1 MPDCGGRL
9 CRYRGDCSAGWS
21 PIANFYLNSEAFKR
35 LKPRT
40 QKDYELHL
48 KAIVNTIVEGKSLG
62 AYYNKNIKVRHLS
75 DAYEQ
80 WLQSGIR
87 SANYRKSVLSA
98 CWKHSM
104 RYDVMIHDPV
114 ALVKLQKTDNR
125 TVMWTREYVRRFL
138 DVAYSDF
145 KYRSIGLIVQMSYVW
160 GQRVGDMRL
169 LKWEALDLTECRL
182 DIRQSKR
189 GAEVH
194 LPISKNLCQMLQ
206 AQQKDFGFQ
215 EFVAPRVKPRSGAFT
230 PYDLEE
236 ISPIINRL
244 LDEANLPKELTAM
257 DLRRT
262 AVTEMLE
269 AGVDIAGIRQVTGH
283 KNMQSVVPYMVNTF
297 SGASKALAARGN
309 DEDE

>member
-1 MPDCGGRL
+1 MKQQIPKQ
-9 CRYRGDCSAGWS
+9 SAKLME
-21 PIANFYLNSEAFKR
+21 IANFYLNSEAFKR
-35 LKPRT
+35 LKAKT
-40 QKDYELHL
+40 QKDYESHL
-48 KAIVNTIVEGKSLG
+48 SSIVNTVVEGKALG
-62 AYYNKNIKVRHLS
+62 VYHNKSIKVRHLTA
-75 DAYEQ
+75 AYEQ
-80 WLQSGIR
+80 WLQSGVR
-87 SANYRKSVLSA
+87 SANYRKSILST

-104 RYDVMIHDPV
+104 RYDVMVHDPV
-114 ALVKLQKTDNR
+114 ALVKTQKTDRR
-125 TVMWTREYVRRFL
+125 TVMWTREYVKRFL
-138 DVAYSDF
+138 DQAYSDF
-145 KYRSIGLIVQMSYVW
+145 NYRSIGLIVHMAYEW

-194 LPISKNLCQMLQ
+194 LPISKNLCKMLQ

-215 EFVAPRVKPRSGAFT
+215 EFVAPRVKPRSGSFT

-236 ISPIINRL
+236 ISPNINTL
-244 LDEANLPKELTAM
+244 LDKANLPRELTAM

-283 KNMQSVVPYMVNTF
+283 KNMHSVVPYMVNTF
-297 SGASKALAARGN
+297 SGASKALSARGN
-309 DEDE
+309 DDDEH

>member
-1 MPDCGGRL
+1 MKQQIPKQ
-9 CRYRGDCSAGWS
+9 SAKLLE
-21 PIANFYLNSEAFKR
+21 IANFYLNSEAFKR
-35 LKPRT
+35 LKAKT
-40 QKDYELHL
+40 QKDYESHL
-48 KAIVNTIVEGKSLG
+48 SSIVNTVVEGKALG
-62 AYYNKNIKVRHLS
+62 VYHNKSIKVRHLTA
-75 DAYEQ
+75 AYEQ
-80 WLQSGIR
+80 WLQSGVR
-87 SANYRKSVLSA
+87 SANYRKSILST

-104 RYDVMIHDPV
+104 RYDVMVHDPV
-114 ALVKLQKTDNR
+114 ALVKTQKTDRR
-125 TVMWTREYVRRFL
+125 TVMWTREYVKRFL
-138 DVAYSDF
+138 DQAYSDF
-145 KYRSIGLIVQMSYVW
+145 NYRSIGLIVHMAYEW

-182 DIRQSKR
+182 DIKQSKR

-206 AQQKDFGFQ
+206 AQQEDFGFQ
-215 EFVAPRVKPRSGAFT
+215 EYVAPRVKPRSGSFT

-236 ISPIINRL
+236 ISPNINAL
-244 LDEANLPKELTAM
+244 LDKANLPRELTAM

-297 SGASKALAARGN
+297 SGASKALSARGN
-309 DEDE
+309 EDESEK

>member
-1 MPDCGGRL
+1 
-9 CRYRGDCSAGWS
+9 
-21 PIANFYLNSEAFKR
+21 
-35 LKPRT
+35 
-40 QKDYELHL
+40 
-48 KAIVNTIVEGKSLG
+48 
-62 AYYNKNIKVRHLS
+62 
-75 DAYEQ
+75 
-80 WLQSGIR
+80 
-87 SANYRKSVLSA
+87 
-98 CWKHSM
+98 M
-104 RYDVMIHDPV
+104 RYDVMVHNPV
-114 ALVKLQKTDNR
+114 SLVKTQKTDRR
-125 TVMWTREYVRRFL
+125 TVMWTREYVKRFL
-138 DVAYSDF
+138 DEAYSDF
-145 KYRSIGLIVQMSYVW
+145 NYRSIGLIVHMAYEW

-182 DIRQSKR
+182 DIKQSKR

-236 ISPIINRL
+236 ISPNINTL
-244 LDEANLPKELTAM
+244 LDKANLPRELTAM

-297 SGASKALAARGN
+297 SGASKALSARGN

>member
-1 MPDCGGRL
+1 MKQQIPKQ
-9 CRYRGDCSAGWS
+9 SAKLLE
-21 PIANFYLNSEAFKR
+21 IAEFYLNSEAFKR
-35 LKPRT
+35 LKAKT
-40 QKDYELHL
+40 QKDYESHL
-48 KAIVNTIVEGKSLG
+48 SSIVNTVVEGKALG
-62 AYYNKNIKVRHLS
+62 VYHNKSIKVRHLTA
-75 DAYEQ
+75 AYEQ
-80 WLQSGIR
+80 WLQSGVR
-87 SANYRKSVLSA
+87 SANYRKSILST

-104 RYDVMIHDPV
+104 RYDVMVHDPV
-114 ALVKLQKTDNR
+114 ALVKTQKTDRR
-125 TVMWTREYVRRFL
+125 TVMWTREYVKRFL
-138 DVAYSDF
+138 DQAYSDF
-145 KYRSIGLIVQMSYVW
+145 NYRSIGLIVHMAYEW

-215 EFVAPRVKPRSGAFT
+215 EFVAPRVKPRSGSFT

-236 ISPIINRL
+236 ISPNINTL
-244 LDEANLPKELTAM
+244 LDKANLPRELTAM

-283 KNMQSVVPYMVNTF
+283 KNMHSVVPYMVNTF
-297 SGASKALAARGN
+297 SGASKALSARGN
-309 DEDE
+309 DEDDT

>member
-1 MPDCGGRL
+1 MKQQIPKQ
-9 CRYRGDCSAGWS
+9 SAKLLE
-21 PIANFYLNSEAFKR
+21 IAEFYLNSEAFKR
-35 LKPRT
+35 LKAKT
-40 QKDYELHL
+40 QKDYESHL
-48 KAIVNTIVEGKSLG
+48 SSIVNTVVEGKALG
-62 AYYNKNIKVRHLS
+62 VYHNKSIKVRHLT

-80 WLQSGIR
+80 WLQSGVR
-87 SANYRKSVLSA
+87 SANYRKSILST

-104 RYDVMIHDPV
+104 RYDVMVHDPV
-114 ALVKLQKTDNR
+114 ALVKTQKTDRR
-125 TVMWTREYVRRFL
+125 TVMWTREYVKRFL
-138 DVAYSDF
+138 DQAYSDF
-145 KYRSIGLIVQMSYVW
+145 NYRSIGLIVHMAYEW

-215 EFVAPRVKPRSGAFT
+215 EYVAPRVKPRSGSFT

-236 ISPIINRL
+236 ISPNINTL
-244 LDEANLPKELTAM
+244 LDKANLPRELTAM

-283 KNMQSVVPYMVNTF
+283 KNMHSVVPYMVNTF
-297 SGASKALAARGN
+297 SGASKALSARGN
-309 DEDE
+309 DDDEH

>member
-1 MPDCGGRL
+1 MKQQIPKQ
-9 CRYRGDCSAGWS
+9 SAKLLE
-21 PIANFYLNSEAFKR
+21 IAEFYLNSEAFKR
-35 LKPRT
+35 LKAKT
-40 QKDYELHL
+40 QKDYESHL
-48 KAIVNTIVEGKSLG
+48 SSIVNTVVEGKALG
-62 AYYNKNIKVRHLS
+62 VYHNKSIKVRHLTA
-75 DAYEQ
+75 AYEQ
-80 WLQSGIR
+80 WLQSGVR
-87 SANYRKSVLSA
+87 SANYRKTILSA

-104 RYDVMIHDPV
+104 RYDVMVHNPV
-114 ALVKLQKTDNR
+114 SLVKTQKTDRR
-125 TVMWTREYVRRFL
+125 TVMWTREYVKRFL
-138 DVAYSDF
+138 DQAYSDF
-145 KYRSIGLIVQMSYVW
+145 NYRSIGLIVHMAYEW

-215 EFVAPRVKPRSGAFT
+215 EFVAPRAKPRSGSFT

-236 ISPIINRL
+236 ISPNINTL
-244 LDEANLPKELTAM
+244 LDKANLPRELTAM

-283 KNMQSVVPYMVNTF
+283 KNMHSVVPYMVNTF
-297 SGASKALAARGN
+297 SGASKALSARGN
-309 DEDE
+309 DDDEH

>member
-1 MPDCGGRL
+1 MKQQIPKQ
-9 CRYRGDCSAGWS
+9 SAKLLE
-21 PIANFYLNSEAFKR
+21 IAEFYLNSEAFKR
-35 LKPRT
+35 LKAKT
-40 QKDYELHL
+40 QKDYESHL
-48 KAIVNTIVEGKSLG
+48 SSIVNTVVEGKALG
-62 AYYNKNIKVRHLS
+62 VYHNKSIKVRHLTA
-75 DAYEQ
+75 AYEQ
-80 WLQSGIR
+80 WLQSGVR
-87 SANYRKSVLSA
+87 SANYRKSILST

-104 RYDVMIHDPV
+104 RYDVMVHDPV
-114 ALVKLQKTDNR
+114 ALVKTQKTDRR
-125 TVMWTREYVRRFL
+125 TVMWTREYVKRFL
-138 DVAYSDF
+138 DEAYSDF
-145 KYRSIGLIVQMSYVW
+145 NYRSIGLIVHMAYEW

-215 EFVAPRVKPRSGAFT
+215 EFVAPRVKPRSGSFT

-236 ISPIINRL
+236 ISPNINTL
-244 LDEANLPKELTAM
+244 LDKANLPRELTAM

-283 KNMQSVVPYMVNTF
+283 KNMHSVVPYMVNTF
-297 SGASKALAARGN
+297 SGASKALSARGN
-309 DEDE
+309 DDDEH

>member
-1 MPDCGGRL
+1 MKQQIPKQ
-9 CRYRGDCSAGWS
+9 SAKLLE
-21 PIANFYLNSEAFKR
+21 IAEFYLNSEAFKR
-35 LKPRT
+35 LKAKT
-40 QKDYELHL
+40 QRDYESHL
-48 KAIVNTIVEGKSLG
+48 KAIVNTVVEGKALG
-62 AYYNKNIKVRHLS
+62 VYHNKSIKVRHLTA
-75 DAYEQ
+75 AYEQ
-80 WLQSGIR
+80 WLQSGVR
-87 SANYRKSVLSA
+87 SANYRKSILST

-104 RYDVMIHDPV
+104 RYDVMVHDPV
-114 ALVKLQKTDNR
+114 ALVKTQKTDRR
-125 TVMWTREYVRRFL
+125 TVMWTREYVKRFL
-138 DVAYSDF
+138 DQAYSDF
-145 KYRSIGLIVQMSYVW
+145 NYRSIGLIVHMAYEW

-215 EFVAPRVKPRSGAFT
+215 EFVAPRVKPRSGSFT

-236 ISPIINRL
+236 ISPNINTL
-244 LDEANLPKELTAM
+244 LDKANLPRELTAM

-283 KNMQSVVPYMVNTF
+283 KNMHSVVPYMVNTF
-297 SGASKALAARGN
+297 SGASKALSARGN
-309 DEDE
+309 DDDEH

>member
-1 MPDCGGRL
+1 MKQKIPKQ
-9 CRYRGDCSAGWS
+9 SAKLLE
-21 PIANFYLNSEAFKR
+21 IAEFYLNSEAFKR
-35 LKPRT
+35 LKRKT
-40 QKDYELHL
+40 QRDYEAHL
-48 KAIVNTIVEGKSLG
+48 SAIVNTVVEGKALG
-62 AYYNKNIKVRHLS
+62 VYHNKSIKVRHLTA
-75 DAYEQ
+75 AYDQ
-80 WLQSGIR
+80 WVQSGVR
-87 SANYRKSVLSA
+87 SANYRKTVLSA

-104 RYDVMIHDPV
+104 RFDVMIHNPIS
-114 ALVKLQKTDNR
+114 LVKTQKTDRR
-125 TVMWTREYVRRFL
+125 TVMWTREYVKRFL
-138 DVAYSDF
+138 DEAYADF
-145 KYRSIGLIVQMSYVW
+145 DYRSIGLIVHMAYEW

-169 LKWEALDLTECRL
+169 LKWEALDLTKCRL
-182 DIRQSKR
+182 DIKQSKR

-215 EFVAPRVKPRSGAFT
+215 EYVAPRVKPRSGAFT

-236 ISPIINRL
+236 ISPNINTL
-244 LDEANLPKELTAM
+244 LDKANLPRELTAM

-297 SGASKALAARGN
+297 SGASKALSARGN
-309 DEDE
+309 EDESEK

>member
-1 MPDCGGRL
+1 MKQQIPKQ
-9 CRYRGDCSAGWS
+9 SAKLLE
-21 PIANFYLNSEAFKR
+21 IAEFYLNSEAFKR
-35 LKPRT
+35 LKAKT
-40 QKDYELHL
+40 QKDYESHL
-48 KAIVNTIVEGKSLG
+48 SSIVNTVVEGKALG
-62 AYYNKNIKVRHLS
+62 VYHNKSIKVRHLTA
-75 DAYEQ
+75 AYEQ
-80 WLQSGIR
+80 WLQSGVR
-87 SANYRKSVLSA
+87 SANYRKSILST

-104 RYDVMIHDPV
+104 RYDVMVHDPV
-114 ALVKLQKTDNR
+114 ALVKTQKTDRR
-125 TVMWTREYVRRFL
+125 TVMWTREYVKRFL
-138 DVAYSDF
+138 DQAYSDF
-145 KYRSIGLIVQMSYVW
+145 NYRSIGLIVHMAYEW

-215 EFVAPRVKPRSGAFT
+215 EFVAPRVKPRSGSFT

-236 ISPIINRL
+236 ISPNINTL
-244 LDEANLPKELTAM
+244 LDKANLPRELTAM

-283 KNMQSVVPYMVNTF
+283 KNMHSVVPYMVNTF
-297 SGASKALAARGN
+297 SGASKALSARGN
-309 DEDE
+309 DDESEK

>member
-1 MPDCGGRL
+1 MKQQIPKQ
-9 CRYRGDCSAGWS
+9 SAKLLE
-21 PIANFYLNSEAFKR
+21 IAEFYLNSEAFKR
-35 LKPRT
+35 LKAKT
-40 QKDYELHL
+40 QKDYESHL
-48 KAIVNTIVEGKSLG
+48 SSIVNTVVEGKALG
-62 AYYNKNIKVRHLS
+62 VYHNKSIKVRHLTA
-75 DAYEQ
+75 AYEQ
-80 WLQSGIR
+80 WLQSGVR
-87 SANYRKSVLSA
+87 SANYRKSILST

-104 RYDVMIHDPV
+104 RYDVMVHDPV
-114 ALVKLQKTDNR
+114 ALVKTQKTDRR
-125 TVMWTREYVRRFL
+125 TVMWTREYVKRFL
-138 DVAYSDF
+138 DEAYSDF
-145 KYRSIGLIVQMSYVW
+145 NYRSIGLIVHMAYEW

-236 ISPIINRL
+236 ISPNINML
-244 LDEANLPKELTAM
+244 LDKANLPRELTAM

-297 SGASKALAARGN
+297 SGASKALSARGN
-309 DEDE
+309 DDESEK

>member
-1 MPDCGGRL
+1 MKQQIPKQ
-9 CRYRGDCSAGWS
+9 SAKLLE
-21 PIANFYLNSEAFKR
+21 IANFYLNSEAFKR
-35 LKPRT
+35 LKAKT
-40 QKDYELHL
+40 QKDYESHL
-48 KAIVNTIVEGKSLG
+48 SSIVNTVVEGKALG
-62 AYYNKNIKVRHLS
+62 VYHNKSIKVRHLTA
-75 DAYEQ
+75 AYEQ
-80 WLQSGIR
+80 WLQSGVR
-87 SANYRKSVLSA
+87 SANYRKSILST

-104 RYDVMIHDPV
+104 RYDVMVHDPV
-114 ALVKLQKTDNR
+114 ALVKTQKTDRR
-125 TVMWTREYVRRFL
+125 TVMWTREYVKRFL
-138 DVAYSDF
+138 DQAYSDF
-145 KYRSIGLIVQMSYVW
+145 NYRSIGLIVHMAYEW

-215 EFVAPRVKPRSGAFT
+215 EFVAPRVKPRSGSFT

-236 ISPIINRL
+236 ISPNINTL
-244 LDEANLPKELTAM
+244 LDKANLPRELTAM

-283 KNMQSVVPYMVNTF
+283 KNMNSVVPYMVNTF
-297 SGASKALAARGN
+297 SGASKALSARGN
-309 DEDE
+309 EDESEK

>member
-1 MPDCGGRL
+1 MKQQIPKQ
-9 CRYRGDCSAGWS
+9 SAKLLE
-21 PIANFYLNSEAFKR
+21 IAEFYLNSEAFKR
-35 LKPRT
+35 LKAKT
-40 QKDYELHL
+40 QKDYESHL
-48 KAIVNTIVEGKSLG
+48 SSIVNTVVEGKALG
-62 AYYNKNIKVRHLS
+62 VYHNKSIKVRHLTA
-75 DAYEQ
+75 AYEQ
-80 WLQSGIR
+80 WLQSGVR
-87 SANYRKSVLSA
+87 SANYRKSILST

-104 RYDVMIHDPV
+104 RYDVMVHDPV
-114 ALVKLQKTDNR
+114 ALVKTQKTDRR
-125 TVMWTREYVRRFL
+125 TVMWTREYVKRFL
-138 DVAYSDF
+138 DQAYSDF
-145 KYRSIGLIVQMSYVW
+145 NYRSIGLIVHMAYEW
-160 GQRVGDMRL
+160 GQRVGDIRL

-215 EFVAPRVKPRSGAFT
+215 EFVAPRVKPRSGSFT

-236 ISPIINRL
+236 ISPNINTL
-244 LDEANLPKELTAM
+244 LDKANLPRELTAM

-283 KNMQSVVPYMVNTF
+283 KNMHSVVPYMVNTF
-297 SGASKALAARGN
+297 SGASKALSARGN
-309 DEDE
+309 DDDEH

>member
-1 MPDCGGRL
+1 MVH
-9 CRYRGDCSAGWS
+9 
-21 PIANFYLNSEAFKR
+21 N
-35 LKPRT
+35 
-40 QKDYELHL
+40 
-48 KAIVNTIVEGKSLG
+48 
-62 AYYNKNIKVRHLS
+62 
-75 DAYEQ
+75 
-80 WLQSGIR
+80 
-87 SANYRKSVLSA
+87 
-98 CWKHSM
+98 
-104 RYDVMIHDPV
+104 PV
-114 ALVKLQKTDNR
+114 SLVKTQKTDRR
-125 TVMWTREYVRRFL
+125 TVMWTREYVKRFL
-138 DVAYSDF
+138 DEAYSDF
-145 KYRSIGLIVQMSYVW
+145 NYRSIGLIVHMAYEW

-215 EFVAPRVKPRSGAFT
+215 EFVAPRVKPRSGSFT

-236 ISPIINRL
+236 ISPNINML
-244 LDEANLPKELTAM
+244 LDKANLPRELTAM

-297 SGASKALAARGN
+297 SGASKALSARGN
-309 DEDE
+309 DDESEK

>member
-1 MPDCGGRL
+1 MKQQIPKQ
-9 CRYRGDCSAGWS
+9 SAKLLE
-21 PIANFYLNSEAFKR
+21 IAEFYLNSEAFKR
-35 LKPRT
+35 LKAKT
-40 QKDYELHL
+40 QKDYESHL
-48 KAIVNTIVEGKSLG
+48 SSIVNTVVEGKALG
-62 AYYNKNIKVRHLS
+62 VYHNKSIKVRHLTA
-75 DAYEQ
+75 AYEQ
-80 WLQSGIR
+80 WLQSGVR
-87 SANYRKSVLSA
+87 SANYRKSILST

-104 RYDVMIHDPV
+104 RYDVMVHDPV
-114 ALVKLQKTDNR
+114 ALVKTQKTDRR
-125 TVMWTREYVRRFL
+125 TVMWTREYVKRFL
-138 DVAYSDF
+138 DQAYSDF
-145 KYRSIGLIVQMSYVW
+145 NYRSIGLIVHMAYEW

-215 EFVAPRVKPRSGAFT
+215 EFVAPRVKPRSGSFT

-236 ISPIINRL
+236 ISPNINTL
-244 LDEANLPKELTAM
+244 LDKANLPRELTAM

-283 KNMQSVVPYMVNTF
+283 KNMHSVVPYMVNTF
-297 SGASKALAARGN
+297 SGASKALSARGN
-309 DEDE
+309 DDDEH

>member
-1 MPDCGGRL
+1 
-9 CRYRGDCSAGWS
+9 
-21 PIANFYLNSEAFKR
+21 
-35 LKPRT
+35 
-40 QKDYELHL
+40 
-48 KAIVNTIVEGKSLG
+48 
-62 AYYNKNIKVRHLS
+62 
-75 DAYEQ
+75 
-80 WLQSGIR
+80 
-87 SANYRKSVLSA
+87 
-98 CWKHSM
+98 M

-145 KYRSIGLIVQMSYVW
+145 KYRSIGLIVQMSYEW

-169 LKWEALDLTECRL
+169 LKWNALDLTECRL
-182 DIRQSKR
+182 DIKQSKR

-194 LPISKNLCQMLQ
+194 LPISNNLCQMLQ
-206 AQQKDFGFQ
+206 VQQKDFGFQ
-215 EFVAPRVKPRSGAFT
+215 DYVAPRVKPRSGAFT

-297 SGASKALAARGN
+297 SGASKALAARGMMKMN
-309 DEDE
+309 SSFIEGTQSEKEFISLRGSSFIRKATKAEDINEHWDVLDKEFGRVDVKAAKRKYRNGPIDYTIWWELRTVKRPTSLGV

>member
-1 MPDCGGRL
+1 MKQQIPKQ
-9 CRYRGDCSAGWS
+9 SAKLLE
-21 PIANFYLNSEAFKR
+21 IAEFYLNSEAFKR
-35 LKPRT
+35 LKAKT
-40 QKDYELHL
+40 QKDYESHL
-48 KAIVNTIVEGKSLG
+48 KAIVNTVVEGKALG
-62 AYYNKNIKVRHLS
+62 VYHNKNIKVRHLTT
-75 DAYEQ
+75 AYEQ
-80 WLQSGIR
+80 WLQSGVR
-87 SANYRKSVLSA
+87 SANYRKSILST

-104 RYDVMIHDPV
+104 RYDVMVHDPV
-114 ALVKLQKTDNR
+114 ALVKTQKTDRR
-125 TVMWTREYVRRFL
+125 TVMWTREYVKRFL
-138 DVAYSDF
+138 DEAYSDF
-145 KYRSIGLIVQMSYVW
+145 NYRSIGLIVHMAYEW

-215 EFVAPRVKPRSGAFT
+215 EFVAPRVKPRSGSFT

-236 ISPIINRL
+236 ISPNINTL
-244 LDEANLPKELTAM
+244 LDKANLPRELTAM

-283 KNMQSVVPYMVNTF
+283 KNMHSVVPYMVNTF
-297 SGASKALAARGN
+297 SGASKALSARGN
-309 DEDE
+309 DDDEH

>member
-1 MPDCGGRL
+1 MKQQIPKQ
-9 CRYRGDCSAGWS
+9 SAKLLE
-21 PIANFYLNSEAFKR
+21 IAEFYLNSEAFKR
-35 LKPRT
+35 LKAKT
-40 QKDYELHL
+40 QKDYESHL
-48 KAIVNTIVEGKSLG
+48 SSIVNTVVEGKALG
-62 AYYNKNIKVRHLS
+62 VYHNKSIKVRHLTA
-75 DAYEQ
+75 AYEQ
-80 WLQSGIR
+80 WLQSGVR
-87 SANYRKSVLSA
+87 SANYRKSILST

-104 RYDVMIHDPV
+104 RYDVMVHDPV
-114 ALVKLQKTDNR
+114 ALVKTQKTDRR
-125 TVMWTREYVRRFL
+125 TVMWTREYVKRFL
-138 DVAYSDF
+138 DQAYSDF
-145 KYRSIGLIVQMSYVW
+145 KYRSIGLIVHMAYEW

-236 ISPIINRL
+236 ISPNINTL
-244 LDEANLPKELTAM
+244 LDKANLPRELTAM

-297 SGASKALAARGN
+297 SGASKALSARGN
-309 DEDE
+309 DDDEH

>member
-1 MPDCGGRL
+1 MKQQIPKQ
-9 CRYRGDCSAGWS
+9 SAKLLE
-21 PIANFYLNSEAFKR
+21 IAEFYLNSEAFKR
-35 LKPRT
+35 LKAKT
-40 QKDYELHL
+40 QKDYESHL
-48 KAIVNTIVEGKSLG
+48 SSIVNTVVEGKALG
-62 AYYNKNIKVRHLS
+62 VYHNKSIKVRHLTA
-75 DAYEQ
+75 AYEQ
-80 WLQSGIR
+80 WLQSGVR
-87 SANYRKSVLSA
+87 SANYRKSILST

-104 RYDVMIHDPV
+104 RYDVMVHDPV
-114 ALVKLQKTDNR
+114 ALVKTQKTDRR
-125 TVMWTREYVRRFL
+125 TVMWTREYVKRFL
-138 DVAYSDF
+138 DEAYSDF
-145 KYRSIGLIVQMSYVW
+145 NYRSIGLIVHMAYEW

-236 ISPIINRL
+236 ISPNINTL
-244 LDEANLPKELTAM
+244 LDKANLPRELTAM

-297 SGASKALAARGN
+297 SGASKALSARGN
-309 DEDE
+309 DDDEH

>member
-1 MPDCGGRL
+1 
-9 CRYRGDCSAGWS
+9 
-21 PIANFYLNSEAFKR
+21 
-35 LKPRT
+35 
-40 QKDYELHL
+40 
-48 KAIVNTIVEGKSLG
+48 
-62 AYYNKNIKVRHLS
+62 
-75 DAYEQ
+75 
-80 WLQSGIR
+80 
-87 SANYRKSVLSA
+87 
-98 CWKHSM
+98 
-104 RYDVMIHDPV
+104 
-114 ALVKLQKTDNR
+114 
-125 TVMWTREYVRRFL
+125 
-138 DVAYSDF
+138 
-145 KYRSIGLIVQMSYVW
+145 
-160 GQRVGDMRL
+160 MRL

-215 EFVAPRVKPRSGAFT
+215 EFVAPRVKPRSGSFT

-236 ISPIINRL
+236 ISPNINTL
-244 LDEANLPKELTAM
+244 LDKANLPRELTAM

-297 SGASKALAARGN
+297 SGASKALSARGN